1 MNFKISEMTND
12 NQKADRKIIYGEN
25 YPIHSDF
32 CATYNFSGNFFDF
45 HFIMFSYVL
54 KKELTRMLI
63 HVRKIFSCRV
73 SLKIL

>member
-1 MNFKISEMTND
+1 MKFDLIWCNIVRS
-12 NQKADRKIIYGEN
+12 AG
-25 YPIHSDF
+25 SDF
-32 CATYNFSGNFFDF
+32 CATYNFSGSFFDF